1 MTALTAALTTGGA
14 SGAARTTPPGGRR
27 WRRLGPCS
35 RTCEPDTGWR
45 TPPARHRW
53 LLDGRAGGSPAAGLG
68 AISHQ
73 LPLAQGNKQNRRSS
87 ALLAV
92 RVSHESR
99 PQEVVRPSQRHA
111 PAASIPRR

>member
-1 MTALTAALTTGGA
+1 MTAPTAALTTGGA
-14 SGAARTTPPGGRR
+14 SGAARTTPPGRRR

-35 RTCEPDTGWR
+35 GTREPEMGWR
-45 TPPARHRW
+45 TPPERRWW
-53 LLDGRAGGSPAAGLG
+53 LLDGQAGAGPAAGLG
-68 AISHQ
+68 AIIHQ